1 MQKIVCMKWGTR
13 YDFNFVNRLYS
24 SIKKHTKRPTK
35 LYCFTDDRK
44 GINNAIVCKP
54 LPKIK
59 IPLQLSFTP
68 WRKLSMWQNP
78 LGDLE
83 NDVLFLDLDLVITG
97 NLDRFFDYKPGK
109 YCVIENWTQKG
120 KGIGNTSCFRF
131 PVGNYSF
138 VYSDFEKNSNETE
151 KFISELKTYISSKI
165 GSDINFRRVE
175 SVGPK
180 VSSELLKQGIT
191 AIALSLAAM
200 LFYIW
205 VRFEWQ
211 FSLGSII
218 ALFHDV
224 IITLGIFSIL
234 SLEVNLS
241 IVAAVLTIVG
251 YSMNDTVVIYDR
263 IRENLLKYSKIN
275 TNEIANISVNE
286 TLSRTIITSLTTLL
300 ALGSIFVLGGEIL
313 KGFSFAMIL
322 GVIIGT
328 YSSIFVASPVLN
340 YFKVTQKT
348 LLKDENI

>member
-1 MQKIVCMKWGTR
+1 MINKI
-13 YDFNFVNRLYS
+13 NFSKFFKIANIFSFL
-24 SIKKHTKRPTK
+24 
-35 LYCFTDDRK
+35 
-44 GINNAIVCKP
+44 AIF
-54 LPKIK
+54 I
-59 IPLQLSFTP
+59 S
-68 WRKLSMWQNP
+68 
-78 LGDLE
+78 
-83 NDVLFLDLDLVITG
+83 VLFLFIKGLNYGVDFKGGTLLEVRVTDTNVKIQDVRNSLRDAELGDVSVKQFGREGDFLVKFER
-97 NLDRFFDYKPGK
+97 NAN
-109 YCVIENWTQKG
+109 ENK
-120 KGIGNTSCFRF
+120 
-131 PVGNYSF
+131 
-138 VYSDFEKNSNETE
+138 
-151 KFISELKTYISSKI
+151 KFISELKNDISGKI
-165 GSDINFRRVE
+165 GSEVNFRRVE

-205 VRFEWQ
+205 IRFEWQ

-224 IITLGIFSIL
+224 VITLGIFSIL

-263 IRENLLKYSKIN
+263 IRENLLKYSKIE

-286 TLSRTIITSLTTLL
+286 TLSRTVITSLTTLL
-300 ALGSIFVLGGEIL
+300 ALGSIFLLGGEIL

-348 LLKDENI
+348 LLKEDEV

>member
-1 MQKIVCMKWGTR
+1 MKYNIQFNKFYKNFNYISVLLIVI
-13 YDFNFVNRLYS
+13 S
-24 SIKKHTKRPTK
+24 
-35 LYCFTDDRK
+35 
-44 GINNAIVCKP
+44 
-54 LPKIK
+54 
-59 IPLQLSFTP
+59 
-68 WRKLSMWQNP
+68 
-78 LGDLE
+78 
-83 NDVLFLDLDLVITG
+83 LFLLIFKGLNYGVDFKGGTLLEIRISDTNVRIQDLRDSLKSVDVGDVTVKQFGKEGDFLV
-97 NLDRFFDYKPGK
+97 K
-109 YCVIENWTQKG
+109 
-120 KGIGNTSCFRF
+120 
-131 PVGNYSF
+131 
-138 VYSDFEKNSNETE
+138 FEKNSNEND
-151 KFISELKTYISSKI
+151 KFISELKNKISGKI

-205 VRFEWQ
+205 IRFEWQ

-234 SLEVNLS
+234 YLEVNLS

-263 IRENLLKYSKIN
+263 IRENLLKYSRIN

-286 TLSRTIITSLTTLL
+286 TLSRTVITSLTTLL
-300 ALGSIFVLGGEIL
+300 ALGSIFILGGEIL

-340 YFKVTQKT
+340 YFKVTQRT
-348 LLKDENI
+348 LLKEDKI